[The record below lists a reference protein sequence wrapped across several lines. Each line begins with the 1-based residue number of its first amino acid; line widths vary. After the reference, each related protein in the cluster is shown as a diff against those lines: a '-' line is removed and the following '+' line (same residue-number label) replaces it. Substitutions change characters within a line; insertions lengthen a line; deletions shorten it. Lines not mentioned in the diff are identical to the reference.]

1 MTVEITGTVK
11 AVGTTEQVSEK
22 FKKRDLV
29 LTIDEATEYPQF
41 IPIQATQDN
50 CVKLDEIRVGYN
62 VTVSANFRG
71 NEYKEK
77 FYLSL
82 QLWKFN
88 INQTSGTPTQQ
99 APASVEEDPDQDLPF

>member
-1 MTVEITGTVK
+1 MTTEITG
-11 AVGTTEQVSEK
+11 AVHKIGTTEQVSDK
-22 FKKRDLV
+22 FKKRDLI
-29 LTIDEATEYPQF
+29 LAIDTETEYPQY

-50 CVKLDEIRVGYN
+50 CAKLDELREGDN

-82 QLWKFN
+82 QLWKFAV
-88 INQTSGTPTQQ
+88 NQTAAQP
-99 APASVEEDPDQDLPF
+99 VEVKDDFLSFLDS